1 MKSLQE
7 RVASVWLNGSM
18 NFPIWLP
25 PTFAKWLPLIG
36 AALVALLLAEL
47 VFRLGERIVRRTTS
61 TSPMAATLAVAISAS
76 ARMLIYLLAFNSVL
90 SQAPSNLVWLSN
102 VERISGLLLIG
113 ALTWLLASAVNG
125 TAAAI
130 VEANP
135 LTQAD
140 SLDARRIQTQ
150 TQVLSRL
157 ALGLVVLIGAALA
170 LMSFPA
176 VRQVGASLLASAGVV
191 GIVAGFA
198 ARPVLGNLIAGLQ
211 IGLGQPIRI
220 DDVVIVENEWGVI
233 EEITGTYVVVCIWDQ
248 RRLIVPLQYWVE
260 KPFQNWTRSSTDLL
274 GTVFLWV
281 DFHMPIAPLREAL
294 QRACDMSEHWDKRIA
309 TVQVTEVDRQA
320 MQVRCLVSPA
330 TAAAGWDLRCHVRE
344 YLIDFIQRDYPQYL
358 PRHRAEATIEQ
369 HIAASPAGG
378 SRWGNGNGNPAKAP
392 P

>member
-1 MKSLQE
+1 
-7 RVASVWLNGSM
+7 M
-18 NFPIWLP
+18 NLPTWLP
-25 PTFAKWLPLIG
+25 TTLAEWAPLIG
-36 AALVALLLAEL
+36 AALVSLLIAEI
-47 VFRLGERIVRRTTS
+47 VFRLGDRIIRRATS
-61 TSPMAATLAVAISAS
+61 TSPMAATLAVAIHSP
-76 ARMLIYLLAFNSVL
+76 ARMLLYLLAFNSVL
-90 SQAPSNLVWLSN
+90 SQAPADLIWLSN
-102 VERISGLLLIG
+102 VERISSLLLIG

-125 TAAAI
+125 TAAA
-130 VEANP
+130 VVAANP
-135 LTQAD
+135 LSQAD
-140 SLDARRIQTQ
+140 NLDARRIQTQ

-220 DDVVIVENEWGVI
+220 DDVVVVENEWGVI
-233 EEITGTYVVVCIWDQ
+233 EEITGTYVVVRIWDQ

-281 DFHMPIAPLREAL
+281 DFRMPLGPLREAL
-294 QRACDMSEHWDKRIA
+294 QRACDMSEHWDKRTA
-309 TVQVTEVDRQA
+309 MVQITEVDRQA
-320 MQVRCLVSPA
+320 MQVRCLVSSA

-369 HIAASPAGG
+369 HAAALAGVT
-378 SRWGNGNGNPAKAP
+378 AP
-392 P
+392 PSARPAAVGGAKEMETRPRRPA